1 VIRIWLPTVRA
12 HSGSDVY
19 TIRLRDALQ
28 RNGFDAVITWY
39 PQICEFAPL
48 LLNKGRIPPGT
59 DVIHANSWNA
69 FAFADCGLPLVLT
82 AHHCVMDPALSPY
95 KTRTQNLFHTYMV
108 QKYERR
114 SFQAASASVA
124 VSEYTANTYER
135 IFRTPKPTVIPN
147 WIDTAVYAPC
157 AEKRPGKRFRLLF
170 IGNHSRRK
178 GADLL
183 PGIMSGLGNG
193 YELHTT
199 GGLRGNGRNRHLQSG
214 VVYHDHI
221 TTTEAMVDLYQ
232 SCDALLFPSRLEGFG
247 LAALE
252 AQACGLPV
260 IATDGSAFPEVVAHK
275 TTGILCPQ
283 DDVTA
288 FVAAIRSL
296 KEQPER
302 LSEFGDNA
310 RQHVIDNFS
319 DTKILPMYIS
329 LYRQLLS

>member
-1 VIRIWLPTVRA
+1 MIRVWLPAIRA

-19 TIRLRDALQ
+19 TIRLREALQ
-28 RNGFDAVITWY
+28 RNGIDAVITWY
-39 PQICEFAPL
+39 AHAYELAPC
-48 LLNKGRIPPGT
+48 LLNKRRMPADT
-59 DVIHANSWNA
+59 DLIHANSWNA
-69 FAFADCGLPLVLT
+69 FAFANCGLPLVLT

-95 KTRTQNLFHTYMV
+95 KTRSQHLYHAWMI

-114 SFQAASASVA
+114 SFRTASASVA
-124 VSEYTANTYER
+124 VSKYTADTYAR
-135 IFRTPKPTVIPN
+135 IFSIAKPAVIPN
-147 WIDTAVYAPC
+147 WIDTAVYAPRP
-157 AEKRPGKRFRLLF
+157 EKRPDKQFRLLF
-170 IGNHSRRK
+170 IGNHTRRK

-183 PGIMSGLGNG
+183 PAIMSRLGNG

-199 GGLRGNGRNRHLQSG
+199 GGLRGNGANRRLWSG
-214 VVYHDHI
+214 MICHDRLA
-221 TTTEAMVDLYQ
+221 TSEDMANLYR

-260 IATDGSAFPEVVAHK
+260 IATDGSAFPEVVANK
-275 TTGILCPQ
+275 TTGVLCPQ
-283 DDVTA
+283 DDVAA

-302 LSEFGDNA
+302 LAELGDNA
-310 RQHVIDNFS
+310 RQHVMDNFS